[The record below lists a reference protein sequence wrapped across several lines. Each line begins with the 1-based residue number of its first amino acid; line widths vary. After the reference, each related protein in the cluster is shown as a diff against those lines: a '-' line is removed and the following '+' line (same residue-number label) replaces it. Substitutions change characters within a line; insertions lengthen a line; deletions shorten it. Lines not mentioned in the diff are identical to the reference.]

1 MAVEE
6 IALELPP
13 ATGNKL
19 PDSVARYLEEA
30 NRRIDVL
37 FETERNKRTP
47 KFIPSDS
54 ELLYAAL
61 ARVTEQDLPL
71 GRVYCEWGSGLGL
84 GTCMAAL
91 LGYEAYGIEIEPT
104 LVEISRELAEN
115 SGIDVRILEG
125 SYIPDGFESY
135 GGVGGEE
142 LVRPEHFFGGGTDHF
157 APTYEGMP
165 CPTDEIDVFF
175 VYPWPTEQE
184 FMLELFDALAAE
196 GAIFLAYYG
205 DGEICCYRKSAE
217 EFS

>member
-6 IALELPP
+6 ITLDLPTATGQSLP
-13 ATGNKL
+13 AT
-19 PDSVARYLEEA
+19 VATYLEEA

-37 FETERNKRTP
+37 FDTERNKRTP

-61 ARVTEQDLPL
+61 AQITERDLPL

-84 GTCMAAL
+84 GTCMAAM
-91 LGYEAYGIEIEPT
+91 LGYEAYGIEIEPS
-104 LVEISRELAEN
+104 LVHLARELAEE

-135 GGVGGEE
+135 GGMGGEE
-142 LVRPEHFFGGGTDHF
+142 LVRPEHFLGGDGTF
-157 APTYEGMP
+157 YAPTYEGMP
-165 CPTDEIDVFF
+165 YATDEIDLFF

-184 FMLELFDALAAE
+184 FMLEMFDALAAE
-196 GAIFLAYYG
+196 GTIFLAYYG
-205 DGEICCYRKSAE
+205 DGEICCYRKTAE
-217 EFS
+217 DIG

>member
-6 IALELPP
+6 IELKLPATTDHELPD
-13 ATGNKL
+13 A
-19 PDSVARYLEEA
+19 VARYLEEA

-61 ARVTEQDLPL
+61 ADVTRRDLPL

-84 GTCMAAL
+84 GTCLAAL

-104 LVEISRELAEN
+104 LADISRELAEN
-115 SGIDVRILEG
+115 SGIDVKILEG
-125 SYIPDGFESY
+125 SYIPEGFESY
-135 GGVGGEE
+135 GGMGGEE
-142 LVRPEHFFGGGTDHF
+142 LVRPEHFFGGDGESF

-175 VYPWPTEQE
+175 VYPYPTEQE
-184 FMLELFDALAAE
+184 FMLELFEALAAD

-205 DGEICCYRKSAE
+205 DGEICCYRKVAE
-217 EFS
+217 SFG

>member
-6 IALELPP
+6 IILDLPTT
-13 ATGNKL
+13 TGQPL
-19 PDSVARYLEEA
+19 PEAVTQYLEEA

-61 ARVTEQDLPL
+61 VQVTERDLPL

-84 GTCMAAL
+84 GTCLAAL
-91 LGYEAYGIEIEPT
+91 LGYEAYGIEIESS
-104 LVEISRELAEN
+104 LVDLSRTLAEEC
-115 SGIDVRILEG
+115 GIDVRILEG
-125 SYIPDGFESY
+125 SYIPEGFESY
-135 GGVGGEE
+135 GGMGGEE
-142 LVRPEHFFGGGTDHF
+142 LVRPEHFFGGDGEF
-157 APTYEGMP
+157 YAPTYEGMP
-165 CPTDEIDVFF
+165 CATDEIDLFF

-205 DGEICCYRKSAE
+205 DGEICCYRKTAE
-217 EFS
+217 DI